1 MSVKEKM
8 KKLLTILGL
17 VALLF
22 AGCSNPVENS
32 PASGSIKERMEL
44 GTDSLNVYP
53 RELYIEKEIDG
64 EIGSKITLEGIYQN
78 YFGDTVTVK
87 ATITVPAGAY
97 KRSKLISMRTDSHLP
112 AMEFQPSGEF
122 DLPLKLDLKI
132 TGMQLERYGLQDGK
146 TDFFYIADDGTIT
159 LIKNDGLNVNLGDK
173 KAEVKGAKLNHFS
186 RYGFIR
192 KEE

>member
-1 MSVKEKM
+1 MKMVKKM
-8 KKLLTILGL
+8 KKLMAVLGL
-17 VALLF
+17 AAMLF

-32 PASGSIKERMEL
+32 PASGSTNEETEFGK
-44 GTDSLNVYP
+44 DSLILYP
-53 RELYIEKEIDG
+53 HELYIEKEIDG
-64 EIGSKITLEGIYQN
+64 EIGGKFTLEGIYQN
-78 YFGDTVTVK
+78 YFGDTVTIK
-87 ATITVPAGAY
+87 ATISVPAGAY
-97 KRSKLISMRTDSHLP
+97 KRIKLISMRTDSHLP

-186 RYGFIR
+186 RYGFVR
-192 KEE
+192 KAG